1 MSSVALVTAGAC
13 LPAAQ
18 APAGS
23 ITSPAATPSSTPAVP
38 PPSATP
44 SAIPIASTGA
54 PTIPPSPTVAP
65 VLSVRAIGPIPS
77 EFRYIQTT
85 ARVLLIDPAN
95 KRASEVLRY
104 DVNGQPRQVE
114 FSASDDGRTL
124 AVIAHPAENVGTIY
138 IVRPESG
145 DATAG
150 LQQGG
155 ITKPSL
161 SRDGKTLA
169 YQRVS
174 VDPAVHGVWLM
185 DLPQG
190 TSRRIVADEVM
201 RVGSPPLPLAWS
213 YDGRWLAVVA
223 NAVGPGGERVAAI
236 DVTAGETRFDG
247 TGAFVGGLARTGPAG
262 VSADWKDQRLLV
274 TASSGPLAGTRASVD
289 LFDVASGTSRN
300 LIKPTADRNVFRAIW
315 RPGAESYVVLEGPY
329 ITGPGSPLDVQLR
342 GLDGTSRSV
351 FQSGFIAD
359 LWWSPDGSK
368 LYAWTG
374 GDDSTGGIAEVFSGA
389 GFPFCLRGGS
399 APPCL

>member
-1 MSSVALVTAGAC
+1 
-13 LPAAQ
+13 
-18 APAGS
+18 
-23 ITSPAATPSSTPAVP
+23 
-38 PPSATP
+38 
-44 SAIPIASTGA
+44 
-54 PTIPPSPTVAP
+54 
-65 VLSVRAIGPIPS
+65 
-77 EFRYIQTT
+77 
-85 ARVLLIDPAN
+85 
-95 KRASEVLRY
+95 
-104 DVNGQPRQVE
+104 
-114 FSASDDGRTL
+114 
-124 AVIAHPAENVGTIY
+124 
-138 IVRPESG
+138 
-145 DATAG
+145 
-150 LQQGG
+150 
-155 ITKPSL
+155 
-161 SRDGKTLA
+161 
-169 YQRVS
+169 
-174 VDPAVHGVWLM
+174 M

-213 YDGRWLAVVA
+213 DDGRWLAVVA

-247 TGAFVGGLARTGPAG
+247 TGAFVGGLARAGPAG

-351 FQSGFIAD
+351 FQSGYIAD
-359 LWWSPDGSK
+359 LWWSPDVSK

>member
-1 MSSVALVTAGAC
+1 MSIVALATAGAC

-23 ITSPAATPSSTPAVP
+23 TVSPPATPSPTPAVP

-44 SAIPIASTGA
+44 SAVATASTGA

-65 VLSVRAIGPIPS
+65 VLSVKTIGPIPP

-85 ARVLLIDPAN
+85 VRLLLIDPAN

-138 IVRPESG
+138 IVRPEAG
-145 DATAG
+145 DATTR
-150 LQQGG
+150 LQQEG

-213 YDGRWLAVVA
+213 HDGRWLAVMT
-223 NAVGPGGERVAAI
+223 NAGGPGAERVAAV
-236 DVTAGETRFDG
+236 DATAGETHFDG
-247 TGAFVGGLARTGPAG
+247 TGAFVGGLARTGPGG
-262 VSADWKDQRLLV
+262 VFADWKDQRLLV
-274 TASSGPLAGTRASVD
+274 TSSSGPLAGTRASVD

-300 LIKPTADRNVFRAIW
+300 LVRPAADRNVFGALW

-329 ITGPGSPLDVQLR
+329 NTGPGSPLDVQLR
-342 GLDGTSRSV
+342 GLDGSSRSV
-351 FQSGFIAD
+351 FQSGFLAD

-374 GDDSTGGIAEVFSGA
+374 GDDSTGGIAEIFSGA
-389 GFPFCLRGGS
+389 TFPFCLRGGS